1 MRLHNIRRGQ
11 LVMIVLPCGAI
22 QVHLGILVNNGAVTY
37 TRCLSTK
44 RAPTVR
50 DLLRMIFVFQ
60 DGPGQRGP
68 LSLS

>member
-1 MRLHNIRRGQ
+1 MFFGGVGGQ
-11 LVMIVLPCGAI
+11 LMTVLPPSI
-22 QVHLGILVNNGAVTY
+22 ILVQLGILVNNGAVTY

-44 RAPTVR
+44 RAPTAR

-60 DGPGQRGP
+60 DGPGQRAP